1 MLVRQRANR
10 HNSLWRRVS
19 VAVLLLS
26 VAWCVSWIAARLLIV
41 SSPIAKA
48 DAMVVLSGSST
59 FVERTHLAAQLYS
72 AGISRR
78 ILLTNDNQ
86 QGSWLSSEQ
95 RNPFYRERAK
105 WELER
110 LGIPSANIET
120 IMEPVSG
127 THDEAL
133 VVRHFAQTN
142 NIRSLLVVTSAY
154 HSRRALRTFRR
165 VFADSGTS
173 VGLIAAQPGWQ
184 TPAPSRWWF
193 SWRGLMV
200 PEEYVKLIYYWILF

>member
-1 MLVRQRANR
+1 M
-10 HNSLWRRVS
+10 WRRIS
-19 VAVLLLS
+19 VAILLLS

-41 SSPIAKA
+41 SSPLDKA
-48 DAMVVLSGSST
+48 DAIVVLSGSST

-72 AGISRR
+72 SGVSRR

-86 QGSWLSSEQ
+86 QGPWLSSEQ
-95 RNPFYRERAK
+95 RNPFYYERAR

-110 LGIPSANIET
+110 LGIPSANIQT

-133 VVRHFAQTN
+133 VVRHFARTN
-142 NIRSLLVVTSAY
+142 NVKSLLVVTSAY

-165 VFADSGTS
+165 AFADSGTS
-173 VGLIAAQPGWQ
+173 IGLVAAQPGWQ

-193 SWRGLMV
+193 SWRGWLTV
-200 PEEYVKLIYYWILF
+200 PVEYVKLTYYWILF